1 MPKVLFF
8 RTVVFFELAS
18 ASCAAPSP
26 SPSPSPGGAE
36 NLREMAAVQ
45 VDEPSANVRF
55 TTRLEPSLRVTEENK
70 AVYIG
75 LLVEHYLVGFCR
87 VELSVLAEGFYDV
100 LPADVLRATADPRG
114 DRRVEVHK
122 GPDADAQIGVR
133 FDATH
138 PVIAAIDPNGAA
150 AEAGL
155 EVDDIVLSINGRPVV
170 GPDGKST
177 KKELEAQWAEL
188 TKLLAEL
195 TGTIVFVV
203 RKWQPP
209 RITALDL
216 ELIIAGLPGLDVGD
230 QLAVEKVTK
239 LARPR
244 DAPYR
249 RNEVVVFNPP
259 QSFKDIVN
267 SRARNEALIKRVV
280 AVAGDTVEVR
290 GGKLYVNGRAQD
302 EAFINEQ
309 PAYALD
315 RMVVP
320 AGHVFVLGDNR
331 NQSLDGHVWGFLPT
345 KNVIG
350 RAVFKYWPPGR
361 VGPVPFPEGSYA

>member
-1 MPKVLFF
+1 MRRGAPQRPNENGNLPLHWAVQNRHADVVRVLVENSNLKGV
-8 RTVVFFELAS
+8 RREALKMKSMSAKLANRRLIALAEDLATHAEQANAEAVTADVAALSRQLNTLLNYSVRGMLVHNTLTELA
-18 ASCAAPSP
+18 
-26 SPSPSPGGAE
+26 E
-36 NLREMAAVQ
+36 DLRVYGKTLAVCLAIRFLI
-45 VDEPSANVRF
+45 VEPRF
-55 TTRLEPSLRVTEENK
+55 IPSLSM
-70 AVYIG
+70 Y
-75 LLVEHYLVGFCR
+75 
-87 VELSVLAEGFYDV
+87 
-100 LPADVLRATADPRG
+100 
-114 DRRVEVHK
+114 
-122 GPDADAQIGVR
+122 
-133 FDATH
+133 
-138 PVIAAIDPNGAA
+138 
-150 AEAGL
+150 
-155 EVDDIVLSINGRPVV
+155 
-170 GPDGKST
+170 
-177 KKELEAQWAEL
+177 
-188 TKLLAEL
+188 
-195 TGTIVFVV
+195 
-203 RKWQPP
+203 
-209 RITALDL
+209 
-216 ELIIAGLPGLDVGD
+216 PGLDVGD